1 MSVKKSDS
9 INPFLRRL
17 RANSLFSREFVY
29 VNSSKSKSP
38 MYDLEKSKTDKE
50 AHRVTLASMR
60 SSVLRSKGSSS
71 VGQYGFEAGTS
82 LEMIRKYDDSY
93 FRRPDLTLADI
104 DNAIRELK
112 EFNES
117 NDKDIINEI
126 NNRIEVAEKAAAEK
140 AAADKVSNNS
150 SDSSASS

>member
-9 INPFLRRL
+9 GNPFLRRL
-17 RANSLFSREFVY
+17 RANSMFSREFVY
-29 VNSSKSKSP
+29 VNTNKSKSP
-38 MYDLEKSKTDKE
+38 MYDLDKSKTDKE

-71 VGQYGFEAGTS
+71 VGQYGFPSGTS

-126 NNRIEVAEKAAAEK
+126 NNRIEIAEK
-140 AAADKVSNNS
+140 AAADKAAADKVSISS